1 VSQNPRI
8 LTSPPV
14 QPKKPVRQTAPK
26 LKTIERA
33 IHRGQVKYGIVPPDS
48 EPEANSPY
56 LAGGTLDAVTAKPIE
71 WLWRGYIPAGTVTL
85 AEGDPGLGKSQLV
98 FDLAARL
105 TTGSP
110 MPGESGSRPVANV
123 IIVNG
128 EDDLARVIKPR
139 LMAAGADLSRVAY
152 RTVVKEADKER
163 PISMPED
170 IPLIAADLAEQEAK
184 LIILDPFEAFL
195 SGKVRTKENHDIR
208 RALTPLARVA
218 EETGAAIVLVRH
230 LNKNQ
235 GQQAIYRGNGSIGI
249 VGAARS
255 ALVVGRDKA
264 DPEAMILASV
274 KSNLGPRPNA
284 QKYRIQ
290 PATVRE
296 AGLTIEISRV
306 EWLGT
311 AEGVTA
317 DDLVTVDPEI
327 KNKRDWSPVIN
338 LIAWEGEG
346 VTAEDIHKQ
355 LPDYTL
361 DGVRKALRRAEK
373 SGYVRTVKQGK
384 KGDPGRYVRGN
395 LRPGEE

>member
-1 VSQNPRI
+1 
-8 LTSPPV
+8 
-14 QPKKPVRQTAPK
+14 
-26 LKTIERA
+26 
-33 IHRGQVKYGIVPPDS
+33 
-48 EPEANSPY
+48 
-56 LAGGTLDAVTAKPIE
+56 
-71 WLWRGYIPAGTVTL
+71 VTL
-85 AEGDPGLGKSQLV
+85 TEGDPGLGKSQLL

-105 TTGSP
+105 TTGRP

-139 LMAAGADLSRVAY
+139 LMAAEADLSRVAY
-152 RTVVKEADKER
+152 RTVVKEKGEER

-195 SGKVRTKENHDIR
+195 SGRVRTKENHDIR

-255 ALVVGRDKA
+255 ALVVGRDRA

-296 AGLTIEISRV
+296 AGLSIEISRV
-306 EWLGT
+306 EWLG
-311 AEGVTA
+311 AVEGVTA
-317 DDLVTVDPEI
+317 DDLVTPDPEI
-327 KNKRDWSPVIN
+327 KNKGEWSPVID
-338 LIAWEGEG
+338 LVPWEGEA
-346 VTAEDIHKQ
+346 VTAEAIHKK
-355 LPDYTL
+355 LPNYTL
-361 DGVRKALRRAEK
+361 DGVSKALRRAEK
-373 SGYVRTVKQGK
+373 SGYVRKLNEGK
-384 KGDPGRYVRGN
+384 KGDPARYARGS
-395 LRPGEE
+395 LRLGEE